1 MAAVTKPLAL
11 GKRKPAEKVDLLVKY
26 FDESQG
32 LEPSLRDILN
42 ERIREVETQARTM
55 IFQNGQ
61 QFVEQSYLLQRFQKL
76 PIDRRFLASMPKE
89 EIIQALA
96 VLVND
101 PFEMWDLIERH
112 F

>member
-55 IFQNGQ
+55 IF
-61 QFVEQSYLLQRFQKL
+61 
-76 PIDRRFLASMPKE
+76 
-89 EIIQALA
+89 
-96 VLVND
+96 
-101 PFEMWDLIERH
+101 
-112 F
+112 